1 MCISGARDATA
12 SSSGRCASAVRG
24 MQRNQAVAG
33 VQQRCA
39 GVRDATAARDAT
51 ASSSGR
57 GAAERVRRSAVASAL
72 SSSGRGTSAVR
83 GMQRHQAAGGV
94 QRRCV
99 SSSGS
104 AVGALPLE
112 LEGCRLLGDYVR
124 LNVDGSPHEGGNIDY
139 QLVGSSLLFE
149 GDQHGY
155 FHLVAPFK
163 GYFVLCHIIGQ
174 G

>member
-1 MCISGARDATA
+1 MRQLVRQRQAIGAQRQGCSGGCISGVRDATA
-12 SSSGRCASAVRG
+12 SSSSRCASAVRG
-24 MQRNQAVAG
+24 SAVAS
-33 VQQRCA
+33 A
-39 GVRDATAARDAT
+39 L
-51 ASSSGR
+51 SSNGR

-72 SSSGRGTSAVR
+72 SSSGRGASAVR
-83 GMQRHQAAGGV
+83 GMQRHQAAAGM

-104 AVGALPLE
+104 AVGALP

-124 LNVDGSPHEGGNIDY
+124 LNVDGSPHKGGYIDH
-139 QLVGSSLLFE
+139 QLLFE